1 MRLHLFLDEK
11 EVKTQDAVLKL
22 TEGNQIT
29 LECDAPD
36 KPGEVKVMVKVDPL
50 PDELNRANN
59 QLGTFVTVV
68 KGGLNVLL
76 IDKERAWEPQ
86 MIYDAL
92 ARDPRIQVKPL
103 WLRGSAPVDPTRG
116 CSLRF

>member
-1 MRLHLFLDEK
+1 M
-11 EVKTQDAVLKL
+11 
-22 TEGNQIT
+22 
-29 LECDAPD
+29 
-36 KPGEVKVMVKVDPL
+36 DPL
-50 PDELNRANN
+50 PGELNEDNN

-103 WLRGSAPVDPTRG
+103 WLRGSARR
-116 CSLRF
+116 SQRRQALRFRQAEI